1 MKELSIHPK
10 RPPGRP
16 IQVVHR
22 VNQKLVHTHCR
33 SIRDSNVAGFIE
45 LLDVLSSDL
54 PEALGEGALSFP
66 IESLVLPKLVVV
78 AISYP
83 VAEGA
88 DRVVL
93 LHPSERNDSSKP
105 EE

>member
-1 MKELSIHPK
+1 MREPKIHPK
-10 RPPGRP
+10 RQPGRP

-54 PEALGEGALSFP
+54 PEALGEGAMSYP
-66 IESLVLPKLVVV
+66 IESLVLPKLVIV

-83 VAEGA
+83 VAEG
-88 DRVVL
+88 DERVIL
-93 LHPSERNDSSKP
+93 LHPSERP
-105 EE
+105 EGDDLES